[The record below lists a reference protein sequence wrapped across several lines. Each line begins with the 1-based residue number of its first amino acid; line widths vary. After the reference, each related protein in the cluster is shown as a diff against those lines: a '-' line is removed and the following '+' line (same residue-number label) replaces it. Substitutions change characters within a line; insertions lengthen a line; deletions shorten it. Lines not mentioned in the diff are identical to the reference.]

1 MTIATKIV
9 DWAALGDVALIS
21 LAIGLTVTTTLAI
34 AVRTA
39 LAAQDQSAEGNSGPA
54 LVNRVIAG
62 LAVLAALSV
71 FVLGIYE
78 IAAK

>member
-21 LAIGLTVTTTLAI
+21 LAIGLVVTTTLAI

-39 LAAQDQSAEGNSGPA
+39 LAAQDQSAEGHSGPA
-54 LVNRVIAG
+54 LINRLIAG
-62 LAVLAALSV
+62 LSVLAALSV